1 MKILVLLLFLFISS
15 ATAFFDKPPLKCTN
29 VLKFVEVL
37 VPAEDRNVLI
47 GQWKGVLDHNLRN
60 DIITRAQYDE
70 RKIEILEAKRIIDE
84 LEAKG
89 YKDNQLTCA
98 HCGESGTVC
107 LEFYP
112 HKSV

>member
-1 MKILVLLLFLFISS
+1 M
-15 ATAFFDKPPLKCTN
+15 AFFNTPPLKCTN
-29 VLKFVEVL
+29 VLKFIEIL
-37 VPAEDRNVLI
+37 VPAENRDILI

>member
-1 MKILVLLLFLFISS
+1 MKILVLVLLLFMPT
-15 ATAFFDKPPLKCTN
+15 ATAFFDKPPLNCTN
-29 VLKFVEVL
+29 VLEFIEVL

-47 GQWKGVLDHNLRN
+47 GQWKGFLDYNLRN

-89 YKDNQLTCA
+89 HKGNEIIGLA
-98 HCGESGTVC
+98 SHHC
-107 LEFYP
+107 
-112 HKSV
+112 SV

>member
-1 MKILVLLLFLFISS
+1 MKILVLVLLLFMSKSIALSPWTPS
-15 ATAFFDKPPLKCTN
+15 KCTN

-47 GQWKGVLDHNLRN
+47 GQWKGFLDYNLRN

-89 YKDNQLTCA
+89 YKDNEVIGLAYHHYC
-98 HCGESGTVC
+98 
-107 LEFYP
+107 
-112 HKSV
+112 SV

>member
-1 MKILVLLLFLFISS
+1 MKILVLVLLLFMPQAVALSPWTPS
-15 ATAFFDKPPLKCTN
+15 KCTN
-29 VLKFVEVL
+29 VLEFIEVL

-47 GQWKGVLDHNLRN
+47 GQWKGFLDYNLRN

-89 YKDNQLTCA
+89 YKDNEVIGLAYHHYC
-98 HCGESGTVC
+98 
-107 LEFYP
+107 
-112 HKSV
+112 SV